1 MWHHRTFN
9 QKAGIK
15 IRCQMLNIRKWD
27 YTWKKN
33 RFYSNFQLILL
44 WDCLLHMDAEGADI
58 WRFFFFFFPPV
69 SSAFYRPEQLCWH
82 VGPGM
87 LFEMA
92 TDSWLPGR
100 DTNYLLCIV
109 KWLPTGLCW
118 WSVYLEMFFPCGCL
132 QILAVIGMRV
142 ASDIKVHNGTKN
154 QKTWHWNCFKVKK
167 NQLGM

>member
-1 MWHHRTFN
+1 MLRCSIFLNEFTLEKRTDFI
-9 QKAGIK
+9 QI
-15 IRCQMLNIRKWD
+15 
-27 YTWKKN
+27 
-33 RFYSNFQLILL
+33 SNWF
-44 WDCLLHMDAEGADI
+44 CYETAYAEGADI
-58 WRFFFFFFPPV
+58 WRFFSFFSPV
-69 SSAFYRPEQLCWH
+69 SSTFCRPEQLCWH

-142 ASDIKVHNGTKN
+142 ASDIKVHKN
-154 QKTWHWNCFKVKK
+154 MKTRHWNWFKVNKI
-167 NQLGM
+167 N

>member
-1 MWHHRTFN
+1 MRLHLEREQILFKFPIDFAMRLLITHGCRRSWHLEIVF
-9 QKAGIK
+9 
-15 IRCQMLNIRKWD
+15 L
-27 YTWKKN
+27 
-33 RFYSNFQLILL
+33 
-44 WDCLLHMDAEGADI
+44 
-58 WRFFFFFFPPV
+58 FFPPV

-167 NQLGM
+167 IN